1 VIDPRGATVTDQPP
15 GPPHPP
21 YPPQWFHPPQSP
33 YPAHPVPVPV
43 YAVPPPIPQAPV
55 TNTGPISFAFGM
67 LAFLLGWI
75 PLVGLIGTGLGVIGL
90 VLGLK
95 ALRLAKIG
103 FISDRGLAIA
113 GVVLSCVGI
122 ATGVVFA
129 AVFGF
134 AVLGG

>member
-1 VIDPRGATVTDQPP
+1 MTDQPP

-21 YPPQWFHPPQSP
+21 HLPYPQQWFHPPQSP
-33 YPAHPVPVPV
+33 YPAQPVPV
-43 YAVPPPIPQAPV
+43 YAVPTPTPQAPV
-55 TNTGPISFAFGM
+55 TNTGPVSFAFGM

-75 PLVGLIGTGLGVIGL
+75 PLVGLIGAGLGVVGL

-95 ALRLAKIG
+95 ALRLVKIG

-122 ATGVVFA
+122 ATAVVFA

-134 AVLGG
+134 AVFGA

>member
-1 VIDPRGATVTDQPP
+1 MTDQTPGPPQPP
-15 GPPHPP
+15 GPQ
-21 YPPQWFHPPQSP
+21 YPLQWFHPPQSP
-33 YPAHPVPVPV
+33 YPAHPVPV
-43 YAVPPPIPQAPV
+43 YAVPSPMQQAPV

-75 PLVGLIGTGLGVIGL
+75 PLVGLIGTALGVVGL

-122 ATGVVFA
+122 AIGVVFA
-129 AVFGF
+129 AVFVF
-134 AVLGG
+134 AMFGG

>member
-1 VIDPRGATVTDQPP
+1 VTDQPP
-15 GPPHPP
+15 GPPQPP

-33 YPAHPVPVPV
+33 YPAHPVPV
-43 YAVPPPIPQAPV
+43 YAV
-55 TNTGPISFAFGM
+55 
-67 LAFLLGWI
+67 
-75 PLVGLIGTGLGVIGL
+75 GL
-90 VLGLK
+90 VLGMK

-134 AVLGG
+134 AVFGG

>member
-1 VIDPRGATVTDQPP
+1 VIDTGGATVTDQPP
-15 GPPHPP
+15 GPPQPP
-21 YPPQWFHPPQSP
+21 YPPQWFHPPQPS
-33 YPAHPVPVPV
+33 YPAQPVPV
-43 YAVPPPIPQAPV
+43 YAVPSPVSQAPV
-55 TNTGPISFAFGM
+55 TNTGPVSFAFGM

-75 PLVGLIGTGLGVIGL
+75 PLVGLIGTGLGVVGL

-95 ALRLAKIG
+95 ALRLAKLG
-103 FISDRGLAIA
+103 FVSDRGLAIA

-134 AVLGG
+134 AVFGR